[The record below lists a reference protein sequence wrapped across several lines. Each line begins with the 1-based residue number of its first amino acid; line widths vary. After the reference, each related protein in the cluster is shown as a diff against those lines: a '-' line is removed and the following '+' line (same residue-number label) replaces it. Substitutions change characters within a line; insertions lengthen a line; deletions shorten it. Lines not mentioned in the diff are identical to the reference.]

1 MGTASSK
8 HGHGH
13 KKNKKRPKSAP
24 GDLGPKSKDPV
35 ENYRPYSHSDPK
47 TAVEAGNGNKK
58 VQERSQPQG
67 TSEVPVKD
75 QSTDTGVGNRGTEE
89 KADPVKDSGD
99 MEKGSSETAGRGPS
113 RSISMEPK
121 DIMIS
126 YSHQDKDQ
134 MRQIR
139 DGLEKA
145 GVTVWVDEVGLKA
158 GVEFF
163 NKIGQAIVDAKL
175 FLSLL
180 STRSVVSKYCKDELA
195 LAYVSSKPIFPCALE
210 SREDMIP
217 LMDFGMRLQ
226 LAPVEWTMFS
236 DTAAINQSMMELVK
250 KIQSKLTELNQAE
263 KTDKRGKF
271 QRQRSHLNL
280 HSKPA
285 FDVKKEVDFWD
296 KNFKGQSSVDWE
308 KFEAVFLEEYSS
320 QLDEMF
326 KNVDQL
332 WLLSILNNE
341 MDEDSDGIV
350 TKQHYNEFCTVNG
363 ERCEFWQRVQE
374 HALES
379 YTMREVF
386 SMNSTVRIDAIQNLS
401 KFHSSSVLEALLD
414 LCSDKDENVRAV
426 AALSLA
432 RVADP
437 QNKHAVGRMMNL
449 LKDKDRLVRESGCL
463 ALGHIKAE
471 EAAPQLVNLWRN
483 DAISNVR
490 EAAQV
495 ALEKIGGEEAKK
507 AMHITKVLSDEIKKL
522 SEAQ

>member
-8 HGHGH
+8 HRH
-13 KKNKKRPKSAP
+13 KKTRPSSAP
-24 GDLGPKSKDPV
+24 GHLGEKDKEPT
-35 ENYRPYSHSDPK
+35 EKYRPHSHSESQ
-47 TAVEAGNGNKK
+47 TEEIHVGHGG
-58 VQERSQPQG
+58 QESTQRLD
-67 TSEVPVKD
+67 TSEVAMKH
-75 QSTDTGVGNRGTEE
+75 QSTDTGIENQGTE
-89 KADPVKDSGD
+89 KADPVKENCTSLEEAVD
-99 MEKGSSETAGRGPS
+99 KGSGTGSRRPS
-113 RSISMEPK
+113 RTISMEPT

-139 DGLEKA
+139 DALEKA
-145 GVTVWVDEVGLKA
+145 GITVWVDEVGLKA

-180 STRSVVSKYCKDELA
+180 STKSVVSRYCRDELA
-195 LAYVSSKPIFPCALE
+195 LAYISSKPIFPCALE
-210 SREDMIP
+210 GRDDMIP

-226 LAPVEWTMFS
+226 LAPVDWTMFT
-236 DTAAINQSMMELVK
+236 DTSAFNQSMMELVK
-250 KIQSKLTELNQAE
+250 KIQSKLIELKAE
-263 KTDKRGKF
+263 KVDNKRPTF

-280 HSKPA
+280 HSTPA
-285 FDVKKEVDFWD
+285 FASKKETDFWE
-296 KNFKGQSSVDWE
+296 KHFKGQATVEWE
-308 KFEAVFLEEYSS
+308 RFEEAFMEEYGS

-326 KNVDQL
+326 QNVDQQ
-332 WLLSILNNE
+332 WLLSILNTE
-341 MDEDSDGIV
+341 MDEDSDGLV
-350 TKQHYNEFCTVNG
+350 TRQHYNDFCTVNG
-363 ERCEFWQRVQE
+363 ERSEFWKRVQE

-386 SMNSTVRIDAIQNLS
+386 SMNSTVRIDAIHNLS

-437 QNKHAVGRMMNL
+437 HNKHAVGRMMNL

-490 EAAQV
+490 EAAQI
-495 ALEKIGGEEAKK
+495 ALENIGGEEAKK

-522 SEAQ
+522 SEAH